1 MIQQQTLLKVADNS
15 GAKIVKCIKVLGGF
29 KKTQAKIGDIVVVSI
44 QKLRDNPKKITRLKK
59 KDIFKAVVIRTT
71 RGLNKNNG
79 FFLSFEANFV
89 ALLDK
94 QENPL
99 GTRLNGFLPKKI
111 KKKFNKLV
119 SLSYYVI

>member
-29 KKTQAKIGDIVVVSI
+29 RKKQAKIGDIIVVSVK
-44 QKLRDNPKKITRLKK
+44 KLRDNPKKITKLKK

-71 RGLNKNNG
+71 HGLSKNNG
-79 FFLSFEANFV
+79 FFFCFEANFV
-89 ALLDK
+89 VLLDK

-119 SLSYYVI
+119 SLSSYTI

>member
-15 GAKIVKCIKVLGGF
+15 GSKIVKCIKVLGGF
-29 KKTQAKIGDIVVVSI
+29 RKKQAKIGDIIVVSI
-44 QKLRDNPKKITRLKK
+44 KKLRDNPKKITRLKK
-59 KDIFKAVVIRTT
+59 KDIFKAIVIRTT
-71 RGLNKNNG
+71 HGLNKNNG

-94 QENPL
+94 QDNPL

-119 SLSYYVI
+119 SLSSYII

>member
-29 KKTQAKIGDIVVVSI
+29 RKKQAKIGDIVVVSVK
-44 QKLRDNPKKITRLKK
+44 KLRDNPKKMTRLKK

-71 RGLNKNNG
+71 KSLSKNNG
-79 FFLSFEANFV
+79 FFFGFEGNFV
-89 ALLDK
+89 ILLDK

-119 SLSYYVI
+119 SLSPNSI

>member
-29 KKTQAKIGDIVVVSI
+29 RKKQAKIGDIIVVSI
-44 QKLRDNPKKITRLKK
+44 KKLRDNPKKITRLKK
-59 KDIFKAVVIRTT
+59 KDIFKAVVVRTT
-71 RGLNKNNG
+71 HGSNKTTG
-79 FFLSFEANFV
+79 FFVTFEGNFV

-99 GTRLNGFLPKKI
+99 GTRLSGFLPKKL

-119 SLSYYVI
+119 SLSSYII

>member
-29 KKTQAKIGDIVVVSI
+29 RKKQAKIGDIVVVSI

-71 RGLNKNNG
+71 HRLSKNTG
-79 FFLSFEANFV
+79 FFLGFESNSV
-89 ALLDK
+89 ILLDK
-94 QENPL
+94 QGNPL

-119 SLSYYVI
+119 SLSSHII